1 MPAAFPPVQ
10 SRMNGIEIE
19 IGFGIG
25 IGIGNG
31 IGIRFVFVFAFRFG
45 VGIEIVIEIDDSAEF
60 ESRQGMRSF
69 LGELLICTE
78 HKL

>member
-10 SRMNGIEIE
+10 PRMNGIEIE

-25 IGIGNG
+25 IG

-69 LGELLICTE
+69 LGELICTE